1 MADLQVGDTIFHYWA
16 GRIQAFSSVT
26 EAAVNSSIP
35 SELTDKGWQRDGRLA
50 RVHVEMLSDPVS
62 LEDIPLGWRLEEGGP
77 FNRKGSVNQGYL
89 YPVSEDF
96 VARVSGR
103 FPQLAEGVSID
114 PVIQSAAATAYIEP
128 NFETIRSRIEIE
140 GLVISDRTLL
150 RFHLSCAPVVSS
162 SSLVSQGPGRHGLHR
177 RMRALSAGVSSSFR
191 WRPTGRQTRTCSAT

>member
-1 MADLQVGDTIFHYWA
+1 MCGSDSSELRGNQKSAAFQSERGELAHHRSMADLQVGDTIFHYWA

-62 LEDIPLGWRLEEGGP
+62 LEDIPHGWRLEEGGP

-114 PVIQSAAATAYIEP
+114 PGIQSAAATAYIEP
-128 NFETIRSRIEIE
+128 NFETIRSRIETE
-140 GLVISDRTLL
+140 GLN
-150 RFHLSCAPVVSS
+150 
-162 SSLVSQGPGRHGLHR
+162 
-177 RMRALSAGVSSSFR
+177 
-191 WRPTGRQTRTCSAT
+191 